1 MRNYA
6 IHQPRPEVYRITL
19 VPPMEGFDNF
29 ITAWVY
35 RGEKTLLVD
44 PGPSVT
50 AGALL
55 SALAE
60 IGCRP
65 DAILL
70 THIHI
75 DHAGGVGRV
84 SNAFPD
90 TPVICHEKA
99 VSHLVNPEKLWQAT
113 RQTLGAMAEA
123 YGPIDPVPE
132 TRLMNAAALSCD
144 LCRPVMTP
152 GHAPHHVSYLTP
164 DNTLF
169 AGEAG
174 GVHLDLGQNI
184 FYLRPATP
192 PRFDLKITVASLN
205 RLIDAA
211 PAAVCYGHNS
221 LRTNAVELLCRHRQ
235 QLFSWQALIGNEME
249 KDESDTLLSRCAD
262 RLLKEDT
269 LLAGLSQVGPA
280 VFQRE
285 QFFIKNS
292 LAGFI
297 GYLNDLRSH
306 AR

>member
-1 MRNYA
+1 MKTYA
-6 IHQPRPEVYRITL
+6 IRQPRPEVYRIAL
-19 VPPMEGFDNF
+19 APPMEGFDNF

-35 RGEKTLLVD
+35 RGKKTLLVD
-44 PGPSVT
+44 TGPSVT
-50 AGALL
+50 ADALL

-60 IGCRP
+60 IRCRP

-75 DHAGGVGRV
+75 DHAGGIGRV
-84 SNAFPD
+84 SNAFPG

-99 VSHLVNPEKLWQAT
+99 IPHLVNPEKLWQST

-132 TRLMNAAALSCD
+132 TRLMNATELSCG

-152 GHAPHHVSYLTP
+152 GHAPHHISYLTP

-174 GVHLDLGQNI
+174 GVNLDLGDGHI
-184 FYLRPATP
+184 CLRPATP
-192 PRFDLKITVASLN
+192 PRFDLKITVASMD
-205 RLIDAA
+205 RLIDTA
-211 PAAVCYGHNS
+211 PAVICYGHNS

-249 KDESDTLLSRCAD
+249 KGETGTLLSRCAD

-297 GYLNDLRSH
+297 GYLNDLRSL